1 MLARYSFGWL
11 APRVA
16 GPGLPVY
23 PRDPGSQNYII
34 YVLNNTQN
42 IVYDRIQIEKAGE
55 GTETEELLRQ
65 N

>member
-23 PRDPGSQNYII
+23 PREPGGQNYII
-34 YVLNNTQN
+34 YALNNAQN
-42 IVYDRIQIEKAGE
+42 IVYDR
-55 GTETEELLRQ
+55 R
-65 N
+65 